1 MESIDEEQNG
11 SVDTSKTVVE
21 QATYV
26 SEGSGRLRHSGV
38 VSPNGGGATALAN
51 SLTAA
56 VAQVR
61 SNGTVV
67 LVPFDPEKHGFINN
81 IFSVKHLSQVVAP
94 AVSTQALT
102 VPQPGGAVSFVHVSI
117 PSNTQVVQSVI
128 QQNQQ
133 SVIQSPGSTTLQSLG
148 KHVFFVNKDSVIH
161 STEGDSGVHP
171 VQILTSSKSFGDSES
186 GFVAVATQGEELKKR
201 QENLTRQPSYHKI
214 LKELSLTEPQVA
226 MPALEGEINLS
237 KREENKSEEEISQ
250 RSTSNSS
257 HLGQSLTVAGTQYQG
272 TAGLLKAIQMTASSQ
287 DDGIQGIQTLS
298 MASTGSGS
306 TGTILQYTQG
316 PDGQFY
322 VPVSVSGVDL
332 QTYQIRAAPSSPTSG
347 LSQGVVMATASS
359 VKSQEQH
366 AEELSRK
373 RELRLLKNREAAKE
387 CRRKKK
393 EYIKCLEN
401 RVAVLENQ
409 NKALIEELKSL
420 KELYCQKTD

>member
-67 LVPFDPEKHGFINN
+67 LVPFDPEKH
-81 IFSVKHLSQVVAP
+81 VVAP

-272 TAGLLKAIQMTASSQ
+272 TAGLLKVVPASAIQMTASSQ